1 MTRSAITSSR
11 FILLLTLLCPAALWA
26 EFDPNSEIIGR
37 WTPGERT
44 AQAQIELLQQG
55 GWTSVL
61 LAWPGSEAS
70 EALAGEARQSGL
82 TPIAELGVVDSLEDA
97 RQSAASAREAGFQ
110 GIAVTA
116 GGALNSAQ
124 ALRDFAAERSGH
136 DVLVFLDREQIAWD
150 AGGAH
155 PILATG
161 LWPGVRAP
169 PNVPGRGMEV
179 ATASREPWLDTNPYL
194 IGYLRGMFPQRPAVL
209 GYRPD
214 KAAGISGGRAVPH
227 ESVEV
232 ALVEAFLAGGNCV
245 LSLPDDFRAALLR
258 DDRDAVSAWKS
269 LGRTARF
276 LQENAERIRRPNRS
290 RIAAAAG
297 SLAESGEILNLMY
310 RRSLFPVVH
319 PAADVPVLDPSRVR
333 GFVYA
338 NLDAPSARVLR
349 RIFGYVQA
357 GGLLV
362 TAPGGVESPK
372 WWLAEG
378 ASKTRSDRDR
388 DHFSLGNG
396 RIVAYHDPILDP
408 SEFALDVV
416 DLIGV
421 QTRDVRLWNA
431 PTVVGSAFQAGRSAA
446 QVHLVNYDTPL
457 DQGFPTRVDG
467 VFRRA
472 TVYEPD
478 GEVRSLKAVKRG
490 EATEIWVD
498 RIGRFALIEVR

>member
-1 MTRSAITSSR
+1 MTSR
-11 FILLLTLLCPAALWA
+11 VFKLSWLNLLLTLLCVAAPRS

-37 WTPGERT
+37 WTPWERS
-44 AQAQIELLQQG
+44 AQSQIELLQQA

-70 EALAGEARQSGL
+70 EALAAEARQAGL
-82 TPIAELGVVDSLEDA
+82 TPIAELGVVDSLETA
-97 RQSAASAREAGFQ
+97 RQSVASAREAGFQ

-124 ALRDFAAERSGH
+124 TLRDFATEPG
-136 DVLVFLDREQIAWD
+136 DYDLLVFLDREQIAWD
-150 AGGAH
+150 VGGAY
-155 PILATG
+155 PILASG
-161 LWPGVRAP
+161 LWPGVRAA

-194 IGYLRGMFPQRPAVL
+194 IGYLRGIFPHRPAVL

-214 KAAGISGGRAVPH
+214 KAAGISGGRAVPY

-232 ALVEAFLAGGNCV
+232 ALVESFLAGGNCV

-258 DDRDAVSAWKS
+258 DDKDAVSAWQS

-276 LQENAERIRRPNRS
+276 LRENAEKIRRPNRS

-319 PAADVPVLDPSRVR
+319 PAVDVPVLDPSRVR

-338 NLDAPSARVLR
+338 NLDEPSAKVLR
-349 RIFGYVQA
+349 RILGYVRA

-362 TAPGGVESPK
+362 TAPGGAENPK
-372 WWLAEG
+372 WWLAKG
-378 ASKTRSDRDR
+378 FAKIRSDRDR

-408 SEFALDVV
+408 SEFALDVI

-431 PTVVGSAFQAGRSAA
+431 PTVVGSTFEAGRTAA
-446 QVHLVNYDTPL
+446 QVHLVNYDAPL

-478 GEVRSLKAVKRG
+478 GQVRPLKAVKRG